1 MFSRNSLLVR
11 DEANPQ
17 HPPKTA
23 TLAPIVTSQ
32 QPIVTSQPSKVTAEP
47 LIVTS
52 QPPRGMPEPLIVTSQ
67 PQLYMETSHTNVL
80 TSQPLKSTSWPPL
93 ETSQSLILMSQPP
106 LVTSQPPLVTSQHP
120 LVMSQPPLVT
130 SQPPLVTSLP
140 PLLTSQ
146 PQAKMSQPPVVT
158 SQPTTVLFQ
167 RQIVSGPPRIQPVI
181 TSQPLGNYDSPW
193 LTAPRHGS
201 RAAETNIAPSSNR
214 PRSSILPSSMLN
226 SSLGQA
232 SKTSVQNGNSTQL
245 WELFGPLRQRPASAA
260 ESLTTRP
267 AGGSHR
273 PGSYRKSPQ
282 RRLTERSQTIDS
294 AARKKSAEHRSEKD
308 GQTLRPKKRTKFL
321 DSNSKVLVQP
331 TKTLQATLQIGRN
344 IFKII
349 FYKYCLLSP
358 RRKMRNSPTF
368 STFRLVFLFLLGLW
382 QYNKEYFLPI
392 YSSWLNSF

>member
-67 PQLYMETSHTNVL
+67 PQLYMETWHTNVL
-80 TSQPLKSTSWPPL
+80 TSQPLKSASWPQL
-93 ETSQSLILMSQPP
+93 ETSQSLIL
-106 LVTSQPPLVTSQHP
+106 
-120 LVMSQPPLVT
+120 MSQPPLVT

-167 RQIVSGPPRIQPVI
+167 RQIVSGPRIQPVI
-181 TSQPLGNYDSPW
+181 TTQPLGEYESPW
-193 LTAPRHGS
+193 LTAPRHSS
-201 RAAETNIAPSSNR
+201 RAAEATTLASSNR

-349 FYKYCLLSP
+349 FYKYCLLSL